1 MIVVQTIFDE
11 DKGDGIVFDLTNF
24 DVSSFEEL
32 DKQVIQH
39 WSDLINKG
47 VLIVEENDGQS
58 EILHANSGQYV
69 VANWY
74 AYKNVSDAN
83 SEVNGLIFANTINF
97 YPERSDYSGTCFIE
111 DLHLFENDESVLDY
125 WGVGELVSNPP
136 VELTSSGSGDTKKF
150 LKKLFEI
157 YQAGGDK

>member
-1 MIVVQTIFDE
+1 MIVAQTIFDE

-47 VLIVEENDGQS
+47 VLIVEENDGRAS

-69 VANWY
+69 VAYWY
-74 AYKNVSDAN
+74 AYKNVIDAN
-83 SEVNGLIFANTINF
+83 SKVNGLIFANTINF

-157 YQAGGDK
+157 YQAG

>member
-1 MIVVQTIFDE
+1 MIVAQKIFDR
-11 DKGDGIVFDLTNF
+11 DIGDSNVFDLTNF

-69 VANWY
+69 VAYWY

-83 SEVNGLIFANTINF
+83 SKVNGLIFANTINF
-97 YPERSDYSGTCFIE
+97 YPERSDYEGTFSIE
-111 DLHLFENDESVLDY
+111 DLHLFDYDESVLDY

-157 YQAGGDK
+157 YQAG

>member
-1 MIVVQTIFDE
+1 MIVAQKIFDR
-11 DKGDGIVFDLTNF
+11 DIGDSNVFDLTNF

-69 VANWY
+69 VAYWY

-83 SEVNGLIFANTINF
+83 SKVNGLIFANTINF
-97 YPERSDYSGTCFIE
+97 YPERSDYEGTFSIE

-157 YQAGGDK
+157 YQAG

>member
-1 MIVVQTIFDE
+1 MIVVQTIFEE
-11 DKGDGIVFDLTNF
+11 DRGDGIVFDLTNF

-47 VLIVEENDGQS
+47 VLRVEENDGQS

-69 VANWY
+69 VAYWY

-83 SEVNGLIFANTINF
+83 SKVNGLIFANTINF
-97 YPERSDYSGTCFIE
+97 YPERSDYDGTASIE
-111 DLHLFENDESVLDY
+111 DLCLFDYDESVLDY

-136 VELTSSGSGDTKKF
+136 VELTASFEVGSGDSKKF

-157 YQAGGDK
+157 YQAG

>member
-1 MIVVQTIFDE
+1 MIVAQTIFDE

-69 VANWY
+69 VAYWY

-83 SEVNGLIFANTINF
+83 SKVNGLIFANTINF

-136 VELTSSGSGDTKKF
+136 VELTSSFDSKKF

-157 YQAGGDK
+157 YQAG

>member
-1 MIVVQTIFDE
+1 MIVAQKIFDR
-11 DKGDGIVFDLTNF
+11 DIGPSDVFDLTNF

-47 VLIVEENDGQS
+47 VLRVEENDGQS

-69 VANWY
+69 VAYWY

-83 SEVNGLIFANTINF
+83 SKVNGLLFANTINF
-97 YPERSDYSGTCFIE
+97 YPERSDYSGTGFIE

-157 YQAGGDK
+157 YQAG

>member
-1 MIVVQTIFDE
+1 MIVAQTIFDE

-47 VLIVEENDGQS
+47 VLIVEENDGRAS

-69 VANWY
+69 VAYWY

-83 SEVNGLIFANTINF
+83 SKVNGLIFANTINF

-157 YQAGGDK
+157 YQAG